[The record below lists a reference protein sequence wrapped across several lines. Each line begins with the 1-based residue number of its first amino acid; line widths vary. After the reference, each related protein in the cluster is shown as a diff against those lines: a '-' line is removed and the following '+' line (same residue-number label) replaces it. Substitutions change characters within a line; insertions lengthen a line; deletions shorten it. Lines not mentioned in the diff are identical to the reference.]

1 MKSLV
6 LCIVLVTL
14 SLTASSCAVQ
24 SKTVTA
30 SLPPSQKAD
39 VSNLIS
45 EDLSFA
51 KEFVQ
56 SLSDA
61 GWTIQ
66 EISHSK
72 FNGFFADSR
81 NAAFIRTDKGE
92 VEAIFFQSK
101 DDVDQIRVTED
112 RT

>member
-14 SLTASSCAVQ
+14 SLLLRVVRFKVKQLLLLCHHRRRRMF
-24 SKTVTA
+24 
-30 SLPPSQKAD
+30 
-39 VSNLIS
+39 SNLIS

-61 GWTIQ
+61 G
-66 EISHSK
+66 
-72 FNGFFADSR
+72 
-81 NAAFIRTDKGE
+81 
-92 VEAIFFQSK
+92 
-101 DDVDQIRVTED
+101 
-112 RT
+112 